1 MLGSRLSLALLK
13 PPQHCK
19 MSKEE
24 PQEVPPRKTTPSN
37 LHPQS
42 HLSGA

>member
-1 MLGSRLSLALLK
+1 MLGSRLSLVLLK

-19 MSKEE
+19 MSKE